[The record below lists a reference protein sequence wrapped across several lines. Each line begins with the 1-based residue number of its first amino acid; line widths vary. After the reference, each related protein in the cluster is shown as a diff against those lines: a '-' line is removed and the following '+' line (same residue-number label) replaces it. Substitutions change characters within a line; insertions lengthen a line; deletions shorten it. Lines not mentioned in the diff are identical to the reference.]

1 MVSRSIPLLS
11 IAHVVTILNRLLN
24 RLYYI
29 YSRISIIR
37 SCVIHSMIEKIR
49 TFIAINIPD
58 DVRAAIGEFQ
68 RILREHRADVK
79 WVRPES
85 IHITLKFLGD
95 VETPRIKEIARSID
109 ETVKD
114 VEPFTVSVQG
124 VGTFPNDRRPRVLW
138 VGVKTGADILS
149 DVAARIDGALSGLGF
164 EKEKRR
170 YSAHLTLGRVRS
182 TRGIEAVI
190 QAMRAVGF
198 EIQPFDVAEID
209 VMKSV
214 LQRTGA
220 VYSVLERIKI

>member
-1 MVSRSIPLLS
+1 M
-11 IAHVVTILNRLLN
+11 T
-24 RLYYI
+24 
-29 YSRISIIR
+29 
-37 SCVIHSMIEKIR
+37 EKIR

-68 RILREHRADVK
+68 GTLREHRADVK

-95 VETPRIKEIARSID
+95 VEATRIKKIARSID

-114 VEPFTVSVQG
+114 VEPFAVSVQG

-138 VGVKTGADILS
+138 VGVRTGADILS

-164 EKEKRR
+164 QKEKRR

-182 TRGIEAVI
+182 TKGIEAVVRG
-190 QAMRAVGF
+190 MRDLGF
-198 EIQPFDVAEID
+198 ETKQFDVAEID

-220 VYSVLERIKI
+220 VYSVLERIKL

>member
-1 MVSRSIPLLS
+1 M
-11 IAHVVTILNRLLN
+11 T
-24 RLYYI
+24 
-29 YSRISIIR
+29 
-37 SCVIHSMIEKIR
+37 EKIR

-58 DVRAAIGEFQ
+58 DVRAAIGKFQ
-68 RILREHRADVK
+68 TELREHRADVK

-95 VETPRIKEIARSID
+95 VEVARIKEIAQSIQ
-109 ETVKD
+109 EAMKD
-114 VEPFTVSVQG
+114 VDPFTVSVQG

-198 EIQPFDVAEID
+198 ETQPFDVAEID

-220 VYSVLERIKI
+220 VYSVLERIKL